1 MPTLIVLIGPTGVG
15 KTVISAFD
23 YKNFKKFVDKNDYLA
38 YSSVEIRKK
47 EVHTMAILFTVS
59 MLAVAGG
66 MICSHAE

>member
-1 MPTLIVLIGPTGVG
+1 MQ
-15 KTVISAFD
+15 FD
-23 YKNFKKFVDKNDYLA
+23 YKNFKKIVDKDDYLA

-47 EVHTMAILFTVS
+47 EVHTMAILFSVS

>member
-1 MPTLIVLIGPTGVG
+1 MQ
-15 KTVISAFD
+15 FD
-23 YKNFKKFVDKNDYLA
+23 YKNFKKFVGKNDYLT
-38 YSSVEIRKK
+38 YSSVKIRKK

>member
-1 MPTLIVLIGPTGVG
+1 MCL
-15 KTVISAFD
+15 KRISSCFDETFVQFD

>member
-1 MPTLIVLIGPTGVG
+1 MCL
-15 KTVISAFD
+15 KRISCFYLFVEAFVQFD

>member
-1 MPTLIVLIGPTGVG
+1 MLLLLI
-15 KTVISAFD
+15 AFSD

>member
-1 MPTLIVLIGPTGVG
+1 MQ
-15 KTVISAFD
+15 FD

-38 YSSVEIRKK
+38 YNSVEIRKK